1 MDRLVLRL
9 AINALALYL
18 AVGTGWIKG
27 IEGQSTQWWAYLV
40 MALIFTLVNA
50 LLKPI
55 LKLLT
60 CPLILLTLG
69 LFTLVINTLLF
80 WLTGLLGGFFGSGFG
95 FRIENFWAGLLGAF
109 LVGIVNTVLTLI
121 FRDEFKKGRPKH

>member
-18 AVGTGWIKG
+18 AVGTGWIAG
-27 IEGQSTQWWAYLV
+27 IEADTTQWWAYLI
-40 MALIFTLVNA
+40 MGLIFTVVNA
-50 LLKPI
+50 LLRPI

-60 CPLILLTLG
+60 CPLILVTLG
-69 LFTLVINTLLF
+69 LFTLIINTAFF
-80 WLTGLLGGFFGSGFG
+80 WLTGLVGSLFGSGFG
-95 FRIENFWAGLLGAF
+95 YQIENFWAGLLGAL

-121 FRDEFKKGRPKH
+121 FREELKNKPG

>member
-1 MDRLVLRL
+1 MDRLLLRL

-18 AVGTGWIKG
+18 AVGTGWIQG
-27 IEGQSTQWWAYLV
+27 IEGSSTQWWAYLV
-40 MALIFTLVNA
+40 MGLIFTLVNA

-60 CPLILLTLG
+60 CPFILLTLG

-80 WLTGLLGGFFGSGFG
+80 WLTGLLGGVFGSGFG
-95 FRIENFWAGLLGAF
+95 YRIETFWAGLLGAL

-121 FRDEFKKGRPKH
+121 FRDELKRDK